1 MSGAVWFGLAVV
13 VAFVLRGIVATVIF
27 LWLLPEGTRCPVCD
41 EVTLRVQSRWWNR
54 LLPRFRTSWC
64 PACHWAGLLQEET
77 PPRGPGTGATRGA
90 PSPGSR
96 RA

>member
-1 MSGAVWFGLAVV
+1 MSGALWFGIAVV
-13 VAFVLRGIVATVIF
+13 VAFILRGIVATVIF

-41 EVTLRVQSRWWNR
+41 EVTLRVESRWWNR

-64 PACHWAGLLQEET
+64 PACQWEGLLRDDA
-77 PPRGPGTGATRGA
+77 PPRSRGARATPNA
-90 PSPGSR
+90 PSPGPR